1 MPDALSK
8 TVPIWC
14 AVINRALWNKHSS
27 AQELFTPDDVVGE
40 SEHAQ
45 INARLDGFLKDVK
58 VSTSASFTPCMFL
71 SSTSVGLA
79 AGPFFSP
86 RCS

>member
-14 AVINRALWNKHSS
+14 AIINRALFEHHPSV
-27 AQELFTPDDVVGE
+27 QELYTPKDVVGE

-45 INARLDGFLKDVK
+45 IKARLNGFLEDAK
-58 VSTSASFTPCMFL
+58 VSTSANFTF
-71 SSTSVGLA
+71 
-79 AGPFFSP
+79 
-86 RCS
+86 

>member
-14 AVINRALWNKHSS
+14 AIMNRALFDHHSS
-27 AQELFTPDDVVGE
+27 RLYTPSGVVGE

-45 INARLDGFLKDVK
+45 IEARLDGFLEDAK
-58 VSTSASFTPCMFL
+58 VSTSASLTF
-71 SSTSVGLA
+71 
-79 AGPFFSP
+79 
-86 RCS
+86 